1 MLYMEEQQMP
11 LNKKEK
17 MRLIVKHASKI
28 PDTEKLKKLN
38 ECMYELKFYRRRH
51 WRIKLN
57 EAAFTGKI

>member
-1 MLYMEEQQMP
+1 MP